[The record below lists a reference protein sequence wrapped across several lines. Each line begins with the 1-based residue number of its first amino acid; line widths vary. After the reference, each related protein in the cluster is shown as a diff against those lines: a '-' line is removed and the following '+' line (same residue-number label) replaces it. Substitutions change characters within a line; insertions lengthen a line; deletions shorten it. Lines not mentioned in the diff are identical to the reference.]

1 MIGIDGMFFLSAF
14 RLYLSVFDSF
24 KRQKRNFLRTL
35 LNWPINYF
43 PGYLA
48 YIVLL
53 VLLPRLIVGPYADLT
68 ENFIEN
74 CKHNWFKP
82 FVFISNEDHQVDQCI
97 TVSWFN
103 SLNFQLSLLHYLLV
117 FVFIQSE
124 KLGLGTA
131 CLQIGAVTVF
141 EIYRMFSQNLSPYH
155 TVISN
160 DM

>member
-1 MIGIDGMFFLSAF
+1 MFFLSAY

-24 KRQKRNFLRTL
+24 KRNKSNFFRTL

-48 YIVLL
+48 FIALL
-53 VLLPRLIVGPYADLT
+53 VLLPRLIVGPYADLA

-74 CKHNWFKP
+74 CRYNWLKP
-82 FVFISNEDHQVDQCI
+82 FAFISNQDHLVEQCI
-97 TVSWFN
+97 SVSWFN
-103 SLNFQLSLLHYLLV
+103 SVNFQLSVLHYLLV
-117 FVFIQSE
+117 FLFIKSE
-124 KLGLGTA
+124 SLGLKFA
-131 CLQIGAVTVF
+131 CLQFGATIVF
-141 EIYRMFSQNLSPYH
+141 EIYRMFSQNVAPYQ